1 MALQTAH
8 YIRRFDSENTPP
20 TPRASTKSSKVRN
33 GIQAASRRRRA
44 LASGG
49 AHHPRHAIVHAKKHK
64 ITTQSKYPPTSV
76 RMDVPTLSRDVEMGD
91 STPVSMSTASVSLP
105 RRLARPEVVAEISKF
120 TLEAVAPEL
129 ANTHLDYILEGL
141 ECVGPE

>member
-1 MALQTAH
+1 
-8 YIRRFDSENTPP
+8 
-20 TPRASTKSSKVRN
+20 
-33 GIQAASRRRRA
+33 
-44 LASGG
+44 
-49 AHHPRHAIVHAKKHK
+49 
-64 ITTQSKYPPTSV
+64 
-76 RMDVPTLSRDVEMGD
+76 MDVPTLSRDVEMGD